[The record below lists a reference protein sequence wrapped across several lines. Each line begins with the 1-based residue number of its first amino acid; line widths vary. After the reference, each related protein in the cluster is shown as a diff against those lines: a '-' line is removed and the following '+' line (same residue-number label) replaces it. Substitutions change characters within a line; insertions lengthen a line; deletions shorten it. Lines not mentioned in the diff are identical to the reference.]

1 MSLSQLVNPLC
12 RNELG
17 ATVPIP
23 MPKLSE
29 QVRLKIR
36 EEMARLEMS
45 QRDVAELLGWSQ
57 SRVAH
62 LLNGRV
68 EMSVD
73 DLAEFAF
80 ILTIRPTEIIRDH
93 GLEFCAEMTPTEL
106 RFLER
111 LRQLPQTQK
120 DAMMQLF
127 HIESMTRPQERRA
140 APPTRKKR

>member
-1 MSLSQLVNPLC
+1 
-12 RNELG
+12 
-17 ATVPIP
+17 

-140 APPTRKKR
+140 APPQRKKR